1 MPVVGIAEIEVKPV
15 FKGTQQAIGQMV
27 DGSAASAGTSAGRSM
42 GSKLGGALAT
52 TVKAAAG
59 IAIAGLG
66 LALTKGFG
74 RLQAIENAKA
84 KLTGLGHSADTV
96 AGIMKNATASV
107 KGTAFGLDEAAT
119 VAAGAVASGVK
130 PGKELERTLKLT
142 GDAATIAGVG
152 MSDMGAIFNKVA
164 SSNKIQGDVIAQ
176 LSDAGIPVVQLL
188 GKELGKT
195 SEEISTMSRKGEI
208 DFATF
213 QNAMEKG
220 MGGAALESGK
230 TLQGAFK
237 NTMASLGRI
246 GANLLS
252 GVYPLFTKFF
262 QGLIKWMEPL
272 EAKAKVVGAA
282 IGSGMEK
289 AGYAVIGLYDV
300 MIKGDF
306 SSRFAQAF
314 NVEEDS
320 KIVDFLFTVREG
332 FQSLVGFLKG
342 AGALLLTGNFL
353 GHSVMGVEEDSKI
366 VDFLLKVHAGFVSI
380 GVALGQ
386 LKFSSW
392 DAFKSSIADAGG
404 TVGGSFASIG
414 TSLQTLGPAFAEF
427 GRQLPNITGALVKLG
442 GLSLNVLVGGLGFL
456 ADHVDTIIAWMPAI
470 VAGFIAWRIASS
482 ALAVSQYKLQ
492 MASAA
497 SAPVLLAN
505 SIIRFAAVRA
515 ETALAVA
522 TGQTTAAT
530 RRGTVARIADRIA
543 TAAGTVVTW
552 AAVAA
557 QNAASVATRLLGAA
571 IKVAMGPVGWI
582 IAGITLL
589 VAGLVWFFT
598 KTKAGQKIVQVA
610 FAAIK
615 IAIAAVVDWW
625 NQTLIP
631 ALKSVGQWFADVWNG
646 ASDAVGTAVR
656 WIQDALDNVVNWVK
670 GHWGVL
676 LSLLIGPL
684 GMVVQWVVEHWSQIS
699 KTIGEVFTNVG
710 NWFTW
715 LYGTTLK
722 PFVDSTIVILNGFYL
737 FFRGIF
743 QLVVAIFV
751 NILAPAF
758 MNFWHGVVE
767 PVFAGIALAAQLWW
781 SAVSGIFTGVVNFVK
796 TVLGA
801 VFTWFRD
808 SVITPV
814 FNFIVAYISFW
825 WTTVSTIFTTAV
837 GFIRTVLG
845 VVFTWLRDAVIVP
858 VFNFIAGVVTT
869 WWTGVSFIF
878 NLVIGFIRNTLATA
892 FTWFRDTI
900 ITPVWNGIA
909 GTIKS
914 VWENN
919 IKPIFDILSN
929 TIKNDVP
936 NAFQKGIDGIKK
948 IWDTL
953 LGIAKAPVLFVIDK
967 VINEG
972 LIGSFNTVAGFLPGV
987 EPLKP
992 VGKPKGW
999 SGGGWTGPGSKY
1011 QPAGVVHADEF
1022 VVKKSSRRGIERRA
1036 PGLLDSMNRFGA
1048 SALSRLGYANGGRVN
1063 PVKNMALTQGYSAFH
1078 DGIDIGVPVG
1088 TPVFATGPGV
1098 VDFAGVSPN
1107 LGNIWGGNE
1116 IRVMGD
1122 GLERWFSH
1130 LSQIM
1135 VKVGQKVSPGQQIGL
1150 SGNSGIT
1157 SGPHLHFGVYQG
1169 GYPNAMNPLDYLAGA
1184 SAPAGGDGG
1193 GGFNPIAGLI
1203 GMARDKLTAQFPA
1216 GGKMVDMAIGTGE
1229 KLIGGVSEWVK
1240 GKLATVTNAIA
1251 GGVENVANAVG
1262 DTAMKAR
1269 WTPTATKA
1277 LIRTGHGEPW
1287 ALPGNLSSMLRR
1299 MMQES
1304 GGDPNAVNNW
1314 DSNAAAGQASRGLMQ
1329 VIPSTFEAHRDRGL
1343 SADIFNPLANMVA
1356 SIRYTQDKF
1365 GDLRRGWDQAGGYSE
1380 GGHVSALL
1388 YDQGGVLRPGL
1399 SQIVNK
1405 TGKPEAIY
1413 TNEQNRA
1420 LQALAARG
1428 AQHGRAEGDKWYVQ
1442 LPQQASVGDLMDAV
1456 SLKQRVNNRGGARR

>member
-15 FKGTQQAIGQMV
+15 FKGTQAAIGQMV
-27 DGSAASAGTSAGRSM
+27 DGSAASAGTTAGKTM
-42 GSKLGGALAT
+42 GSRLGGALST
-52 TVKAAAG
+52 TVKATAG
-59 IAIAGLG
+59 VALAGLT

-195 SEEISTMSRKGEI
+195 SEEISNMSRKGEI
-208 DFATF
+208 DFAAF

-272 EAKAKVVGAA
+272 ETKAKVVGAA
-282 IGSGMEK
+282 IGSSMEK
-289 AGYAVIGLYDV
+289 AGNAAMGLFS
-300 MIKGDF
+300 ILAKGDF
-306 SSRFAQAF
+306 TGGLG
-314 NVEEDS
+314 VEEDS
-320 KIVDFLFTVREG
+320 KLVAFLFNVREAMVKLAG
-332 FQSLVGFLKG
+332 FMQG
-342 AGALLLTGNFL
+342 AGAILFKGDFI
-353 GHSVMGVEEDSKI
+353 GHGIMGVEEDSKI
-366 VDFLLKVHAGFVSI
+366 VDFLFKLRDGFLSI
-380 GVALGQ
+380 GVAVGMLN
-386 LKFSSW
+386 FSSW
-392 DAFKSSIADAGG
+392 DAFKSSAADAGG
-404 TVGGSFASIG
+404 TVGGAFASIG
-414 TSLQTLGPAFAEF
+414 ESLHTLGPAFGEF
-427 GRQLPNITGALVKLG
+427 GRQLPNITGAFVKLG
-442 GLSLNVLVGGLGFL
+442 GVSLNVLVMTLGFL
-456 ADHVDTIIAWMPAI
+456 ADHVDTIIKWMPVI
-470 VAGFIAWRIASS
+470 VAGFIAWRVAT
-482 ALAVSQYKLQ
+482 KLL
-492 MASAA
+492 ASAQFTLQA
-497 SAPVLLAN
+497 AQVAAAPVLLAN
-505 SIIRFAAVRA
+505 NILRYASVRA
-515 ETALAVA
+515 ETSLAVA
-522 TGQTTAAT
+522 TGQTTVVTNASIAAKI
-530 RRGTVARIADRIA
+530 RDRIA
-543 TAAGTVVTW
+543 TAAGTAVTW
-552 AAVAA
+552 AATTAQKAA
-557 QNAASVATRLLGAA
+557 AVATRLLGVA
-571 IKVAMGPVGWI
+571 IKFAMGPMGLVLAAI
-582 IAGITLL
+582 SLL

-598 KTKAGQKIVQVA
+598 QTDLGKGIVKNA
-610 FAAIK
+610 FAAIQSV
-615 IAIAAVVDWW
+615 IAAVVDWW

-631 ALKSVGQWFADVWNG
+631 VLKSVGKWFADVWNG
-646 ASDAVGTAVR
+646 ASEAVGTAVR
-656 WIQDALDNVVNWVK
+656 WIQDALGNVVNWIK

-676 LSLLIGPL
+676 LSLLIGRL
-684 GMVVQWVVEHWSQIS
+684 SMVVQWVVEHWSQIS

-715 LYGTTLK
+715 LYGATLK
-722 PFVDSTIVILNGFYL
+722 PFVDSAIVILNGFYL

-743 QLVVAIFV
+743 QLVVSIFV

-758 MNFWHGVVE
+758 MMFWHGVVE

-781 SAVSGIFTGVVNFVK
+781 STVSGIFTGVVNFVT

-808 SVITPV
+808 AIITPV

-825 WTTVSTIFTTAV
+825 WTTISTIFTTAV

-858 VFNFIAGVVTT
+858 VFSFIAGVVTT
-869 WWTGVSFIF
+869 WWTGVSFVF
-878 NLVIGFIRNTLATA
+878 NLVIGFIRNALAA
-892 FTWFRDTI
+892 VFTWFRDTI

-919 IKPIFDILSN
+919 IKPIFDILAN

-1135 VKVGQKVSPGQQIGL
+1135 VKVGQKVNPGQQIGL

-1169 GYPNAMNPLDYLAGA
+1169 GYPNSMNPLDYLAGA

-1304 GGDPNAVNNW
+1304 GGDPDAVNNW

-1329 VIPSTFEAHRDRGL
+1329 VIPSTFEAYRDRGL

-1356 SIRYTQDKF
+1356 SVRYTQDKF